1 MNYKVKFKT
10 ENGETGEKLVEAPD
24 RFALFRQLKKDN
36 INPLNISEEKNKR
49 AFSFISWKPS
59 IKIHDKIII
68 ARNLSAMLKAGLSL
82 SRSLQVMEKQAKK
95 KQLKALMSGLNG
107 YVASGKSLNESMAN
121 FPEAFNSLFLAMV
134 KAGEESGTLTESLS
148 IVGNQ
153 MDKTYSLQ
161 RKIRGALI
169 YPAIILSVMAI
180 IAVIML
186 VVVVPSLTSTFKE
199 LDVALPLS
207 TRVIIGLSDFIQY
220 HYIASIA
227 LVILFISSIWLFL
240 KSTPGKKIF
249 DYLLLK
255 IPIIGN
261 IAKETNTARTART
274 LASLLSSGVSVVR
287 ASEITAEVLQNFY
300 YKKVLIE
307 TGAIIQKG
315 EPISGVLEKYPDLYP
330 PFIVDMVSVGEET
343 GNLSKMLAQVADFY
357 EEEVEQQTKDMSTI
371 IEPFLM
377 VVIGAAVGF
386 FAVSMITPMY
396 SVLNTI

>member
-10 ENGETGEKLVEAPD
+10 ENGETGEKLIEAED
-24 RFALFRQLKKDN
+24 RFTLFRLLKKDN
-36 INPLNISEEKNKR
+36 IEPINISEEKVK
-49 AFSFISWKPS
+49 ASISFLSWKPS

-95 KQLKALMSGLNG
+95 KQLKSLMSGLNNL
-107 YVASGKSLNESMAN
+107 VASGKSLNESMSN

-134 KAGEESGTLTESLS
+134 KAGEESGTLTQSLS

-153 MDKTYSLQ
+153 MDKAYALQ
-161 RKIRGALI
+161 RKIKGALI
-169 YPAIILSVMAI
+169 YPAIILGVMLI

-186 VVVVPSLTSTFKE
+186 IVVVPSLTSTFKE
-199 LDVALPLS
+199 LDVELPLS
-207 TRVIIGLSDFIQY
+207 TRVIIGLSDFITY
-220 HYIASIA
+220 HYISSLAI
-227 LVILFISSIWLFL
+227 VITFVTSIWLFL
-240 KSTPGKKIF
+240 KSSPGKRIF
-249 DYLLLK
+249 DLVILR
-255 IPIIGN
+255 IPIIGG

-274 LASLLSSGVSVVR
+274 LSSLLSSGVSVVR
-287 ASEITAEVLQNFY
+287 STEITAEVLQNFY
-300 YKKVLIE
+300 YKQVLVE
-307 TGAIIQKG
+307 TSTVIQKG
-315 EPISGVLEKYPDLYP
+315 EPISKVFERYPNLYP
-330 PFIVDMVSVGEET
+330 PFIVDMISVGEET
-343 GNLSKMLAQVADFY
+343 GNLSNMLSQVAEFY

-377 VVIGAAVGF
+377 VFIGAAVGF